1 MRSLNITIRNAAN
14 TRALP
19 DNPSDQQL
27 LQAASAL
34 VVSKARILV
43 LLLADNDVNRAIAAL
58 YDLGMRRGDV
68 VFLAVEWLGP
78 ELFQQIDSLMQM
90 KILELC
96 SGAIQFFPA
105 SKVGAI
111 GQTFEAQY
119 QAAYHMESPF
129 YACFYYDAA
138 YLLAYALDYMIT
150 RGKDYTQPLAL
161 NTALRATRFHG
172 CTGLVT
178 IDTSSN
184 DRSPMMYDIMNARVY
199 TNGSASIVTV
209 GTFNPA
215 GLVLFNFSQDIIWP
229 DNSTTVPT
237 DLRINPLDCPFDASE
252 VVDVPW
258 AAVVM
263 GVLTCVV
270 TGIAL
275 GLTLIIWRC
284 AWKSPEMYPMY
295 RAEISFDDYML
306 FATIGIEALQYSAMA
321 PRRQSWWFFLEISR
335 FASLRID
342 KFTNLR
348 RGYLWLTLEVL
359 YGILLFWALCI
370 VLMRFR
376 VCKKLVCFE
385 RHLKNMSGTV
395 LPFVGDLCF
404 LPICHL
410 LLSILHCTQGVGS
423 AELRTT
429 FLQEDCYQT
438 CWEFSHSLF
447 FAFSV
452 LALWGYVALATAVR
466 PE

>member
-1 MRSLNITIRNAAN
+1 
-14 TRALP
+14 
-19 DNPSDQQL
+19 
-27 LQAASAL
+27 
-34 VVSKARILV
+34 
-43 LLLADNDVNRAIAAL
+43 
-58 YDLGMRRGDV
+58 
-68 VFLAVEWLGP
+68 
-78 ELFQQIDSLMQM
+78 
-90 KILELC
+90 
-96 SGAIQFFPA
+96 
-105 SKVGAI
+105 
-111 GQTFEAQY
+111 
-119 QAAYHMESPF
+119 
-129 YACFYYDAA
+129 
-138 YLLAYALDYMIT
+138 
-150 RGKDYTQPLAL
+150 
-161 NTALRATRFHG
+161 
-172 CTGLVT
+172 
-178 IDTSSN
+178 
-184 DRSPMMYDIMNARVY
+184 MMYDIMNARVY

-321 PRRQSWWFFLEISR
+321 PRRQSWWFFLDISR

-342 KFTNLR
+342 EFTNLR

-466 PE
+466 PEWQNFKVCLHVHVLHAEDGVPATDCGGQCAGCDSAPARSLLARPYLHQRVRRAHRSEVSIWVQPRELVASYQSAVCAVAGSLSASE